1 VHGRAPCAIIR
12 VRPDRPGAAHP
23 VLDPPTIPPS
33 PCGGVCSIA
42 PPDLLAHLAAE
53 GTAAQ
58 RAAAL
63 HALSASAALGARRAL
78 ITELLRDPRYREL
91 ALEMAAP
98 PGPARRSVYDAEHK
112 GQSSLPGTLVR
123 ADGDPPSGDDAVDEA
138 YDGAGSTYDF
148 YERVFGR
155 NSIDGAGLEI
165 VSTVHFSRAYDNAFW
180 NGSQMVYGDGSGTI
194 FAVGALTKAIDVIG
208 HELTH
213 GVTQYTA
220 GLVYHGQPGALNE
233 SFSDV
238 FGSLLKQWT
247 LGQTAEQA
255 DWLIGAG
262 TLVPE
267 VGPALRSMKA
277 PGTAYPGDRQP
288 AHMDDYRN
296 LPDDDKPTNDNG
308 GVHLNSGI
316 PNHAFY
322 LAATAIGGNAWEQ
335 AGHIWYTTLTERLQP
350 ESDFVAAANATV
362 AVASELFGAAAH
374 DAVRSGWEQ
383 VGVLTASA
391 S

>member
-1 VHGRAPCAIIR
+1 VTHRAPGI
-12 VRPDRPGAAHP
+12 VPD
-23 VLDPPTIPPS
+23 PS
-33 PCGGVCSIA
+33 PIRPAACGVCSIA

-63 HALSASAALGARRAL
+63 HTLSASAALQARRTL
-78 ITELLRDPRYREL
+78 ITELLRDARYREL
-91 ALEMAAP
+91 GLEIVAP
-98 PGPARRSVYDAEHK
+98 PGPAKRSVYDAEHK
-112 GQSSLPGTLVR
+112 GQSSLPGKLAR
-123 ADGDPPSGDDAVDEA
+123 GDGDPPSGDAAVDEA

-148 YERVFGR
+148 YEQIYGR
-155 NSIDGAGLEI
+155 NSIDGNGLEI
-165 VSTVHFSRAYDNAFW
+165 VSSVHFSRAYDNAFW

-220 GLVYHGQPGALNE
+220 GLAYHGQPGALNE

-247 LGQTAEQA
+247 LGQTADQA

-316 PNHAFY
+316 PSHAFY
-322 LAATAIGGNAWEQ
+322 LAATAIGGNAWERT
-335 AGHIWYTTLTERLQP
+335 GRIWYVTLTERLQP
-350 ESDFVAAANATV
+350 ETDFASAADATV
-362 AVASELFGAAAH
+362 AVAGELFGSAEQA
-374 DAVRSGWEQ
+374 AVRSAWEQ
-383 VGVLTASA
+383 VGVLTAGSG
-391 S
+391 

>member
-1 VHGRAPCAIIR
+1 VPDPSLTRPVAGCA
-12 VRPDRPGAAHP
+12 
-23 VLDPPTIPPS
+23 
-33 PCGGVCSIA
+33 VCSIA
-42 PPDLLAHLAAE
+42 PPDLLAHLASE

-63 HALSASAALGARRAL
+63 HTLSASAALSARRRL
-78 ITELLRDPRYREL
+78 ISELLRDPRFAEL
-91 ALEMAAP
+91 GLEVAAP
-98 PGPARRSVYDAEHK
+98 PGPARRTVYDAKHG
-112 GQSSLPGTLVR
+112 GQTSLPGTLVR
-123 ADGDPPSGDDAVDEA
+123 GDGDPVSPDAAVNEA

-148 YERVFGR
+148 YEQVFGR
-155 NSIDGAGLEI
+155 DSIDGRGLEI
-165 VSTVHFSRAYDNAFW
+165 VSSVHFSRSYDNAFW
-180 NGSQMVYGDGSGTI
+180 NGTQMVYGDGSGTI

-220 GLVYHGQPGALNE
+220 GLEYHGQPGALNE

-247 LGQTAEQA
+247 LGQSAQEA

-262 TLVPE
+262 TLVAE
-267 VGPALRSMKA
+267 VGGALRSMKA

-288 AHMDDYRN
+288 AHMDDYRD
-296 LPDDDKPTNDNG
+296 LPDDDRPTNDNG

-316 PNHAFY
+316 ANHAFY

-335 AGHIWYTTLTERLQP
+335 AGHVWYATLTERLGP
-350 ESDFVAAANATV
+350 TSDFAAAAAATV
-362 AVASELFGAAAH
+362 AVASELYGDAARS
-374 DAVRSGWEQ
+374 AVRGAWEQ
-383 VGVLTASA
+383 VGVAVPGSP
-391 S
+391 

>member
-1 VHGRAPCAIIR
+1 LRDHAGAPPRAPGIVSDPSTIR
-12 VRPDRPGAAHP
+12 RAA
-23 VLDPPTIPPS
+23 
-33 PCGGVCSIA
+33 CGVCSIA

-63 HALSASAALGARRAL
+63 HTLSASAALRARRTL
-78 ITELLRDPRYREL
+78 ITELLRDSRYREL
-91 ALEMAAP
+91 GLEIASA
-98 PGPARRSVYDAEHK
+98 GPAKRSVYDAEHK
-112 GQSSLPGTLVR
+112 GQSSLPGKLAR
-123 ADGDPPSGDDAVDEA
+123 GDGAPPTGDDAVNEA

-148 YERVFGR
+148 YEQIYGR
-155 NSIDGAGLEI
+155 NSIDGNGLEI
-165 VSTVHFSRAYDNAFW
+165 VSSVHFSRAYDNAFW

-220 GLVYHGQPGALNE
+220 GLAYHGQPGALNE

-238 FGSLLKQWT
+238 FGSLLKQWA
-247 LGQTAEQA
+247 LGQTADQA

-267 VGPALRSMKA
+267 LGPALRSMKA
-277 PGTAYPGDRQP
+277 PGTAYRGDRQP

-322 LAATAIGGNAWEQ
+322 LAATAIGGKAWERT
-335 AGHIWYTTLTERLQP
+335 GRIWYTTLTERLQP
-350 ESDFVAAANATV
+350 ETDFAAAANATV
-362 AVASELFGAAAH
+362 EVAAELFGATEQA
-374 DAVRSGWEQ
+374 AVRTAWEQ
-383 VGVLTASA
+383 VGVLPASGG
-391 S
+391 